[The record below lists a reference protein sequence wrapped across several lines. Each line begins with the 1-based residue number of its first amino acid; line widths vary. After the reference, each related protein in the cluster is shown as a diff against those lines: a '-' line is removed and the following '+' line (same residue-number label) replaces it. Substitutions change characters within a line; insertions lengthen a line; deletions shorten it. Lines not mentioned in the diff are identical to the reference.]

1 MCNKQHL
8 VKEIVHLNA
17 IKASCKYFLASQR
30 SMFEVE
36 NATQVRYNLCVIN
49 RSLRDLY
56 KELKEVASCRLLVNR
71 SFRQQATDNRQ
82 PNSVNHQLNAVM
94 LFNADPRFTLRE

>member
-8 VKEIVHLNA
+8 VKEIVQLNA
-17 IKASCKYFLASQR
+17 IKASCKYFLASER

-36 NATQVRYNLCVIN
+36 NATQVQQNLCVIN

-56 KELKEVASCRLLVNR
+56 AKLKDVESHQVGSRKPVDR
-71 SFRQQATDNRQ
+71 SILPPATNNWQ
-82 PNSVNHQLNAVM
+82 PNLNAVM
-94 LFNADPRFTLRE
+94 LFNADRRFTLRE

>member
-8 VKEIVHLNA
+8 IKEIVQLNA
-17 IKASCKYFLASQR
+17 IKASYKYFLGSER

-36 NATQVRYNLCVIN
+36 NTTQVQHNLCVIN

-56 KELKEVASCRLLVNR
+56 RELKEVESYNVESLKVLDRGSLH
-71 SFRQQATDNRQ
+71 Q
-82 PNSVNHQLNAVM
+82 PNLNAVM